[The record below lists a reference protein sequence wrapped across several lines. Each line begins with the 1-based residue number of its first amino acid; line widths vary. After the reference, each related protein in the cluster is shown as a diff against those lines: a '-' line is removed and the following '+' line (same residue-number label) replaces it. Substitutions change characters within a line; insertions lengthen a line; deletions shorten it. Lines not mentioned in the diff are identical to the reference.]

1 MKEQYPEMRLLKI
14 DSGNIAE
21 IMNVPYNKRNDFLLC
36 RGGSIVLRMDGNDI
50 ELRENDLYIYP
61 VFSETT
67 IVKYSDDFVALTSEA
82 EAGAAFVQMHA
93 IPDDGLCL
101 AQIRFMPKVSLRM
114 DVVNEIERLF
124 NYVKERKKI
133 YWEMSELVIKALEQA
148 LFFEIVTAYIACIP
162 KSISR
167 QNRVDMIFQNFLIG
181 LHDNF
186 TEHRDVKFYA
196 DAQYLTQRHFAT
208 QIQSKSGKSPLQW
221 IALFV
226 ITKAK
231 QLLDD
236 PHKSIK
242 EIAIELNFADISTF
256 GRYFKRHTG
265 NSPSDYRTTASI
277 KERTADS

>member
-1 MKEQYPEMRLLKI
+1 MKEQRSEMRLLNI
-14 DSGNIAE
+14 DRNNMAE
-21 IMNVPYNKRNDFLLC
+21 IINVPYNRRNDFLLC
-36 RGGSIVLRMDGNDI
+36 RRGSIVLSMDGNNI
-50 ELRENDLYIYP
+50 ELKENDLYIYP

-67 IVKYSDDFVALTSEA
+67 IVKYSDDFAALSSEA
-82 EAGAAFVQMHA
+82 DAEAAFVQMHT

-101 AQIRFMPKVSLRM
+101 AQIRFVPKVSLQM

-124 NYVKERKKI
+124 NYVKERKNI
-133 YWEMSELVIKALEQA
+133 YWEMSELVMKALEQA

-162 KSISR
+162 KSITR

-231 QLLDD
+231 HLLDD
-236 PHKSIK
+236 PRKSIK
-242 EIAIELNFADISTF
+242 EIAFELNFADISTF

-265 NSPSDYRTTASI
+265 ISPSDYRASTSVN
-277 KERTADS
+277 RQLH